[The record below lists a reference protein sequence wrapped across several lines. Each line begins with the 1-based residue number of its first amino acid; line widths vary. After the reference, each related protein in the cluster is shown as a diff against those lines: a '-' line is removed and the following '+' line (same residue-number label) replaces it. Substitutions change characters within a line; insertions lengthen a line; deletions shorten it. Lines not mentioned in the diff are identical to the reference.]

1 MERSNNFRKD
11 GDRHGDSHRD
21 KSGNSS
27 GSSNRDGGSSREGSR
42 FGNRDGGSSREVSRF
57 GNRDGGS
64 NREGS
69 RYGNRDG
76 GSSREGSRYG
86 NRDGGSSR
94 EGSRERSGEGN
105 RDQYSD
111 NKVRPDKGDLVFGI
125 RPIMEAVN
133 AGRTVEKVLV
143 KKDLDGE
150 LYNELFDLL
159 LQHNIPVSKV
169 PIEKLNRVTSSN
181 HQGVVAY
188 MSPIEFAELEDL
200 IPAILET
207 GKVPLVLLLDQV
219 SDVRNF
225 GAIARSAECAGADA
239 IIIPL
244 QGSAQI
250 NADALKTSAG
260 ALNIIPVCRVK
271 LLKYATLYLQ
281 QNGFQVVAA
290 TEKADASLYSVDLT
304 IPTAI
309 VMGAEDTGVSNEIL
323 KIANKR
329 VKIPLVGKIDSLNVS
344 VAASIMLFEAVRQRS
359 LGSKS

>member
-1 MERSNNFRKD
+1 MERSNNFRRD
-11 GDRHGDSHRD
+11 GDRNSD
-21 KSGNSS
+21 KSRE
-27 GSSNRDGGSSREGSR
+27 RDGYRDGVQGRSQEGSR
-42 FGNRDGGSSREVSRF
+42 DRQGSSDR
-57 GNRDGGS
+57 NR
-64 NREGS
+64 
-69 RYGNRDG
+69 
-76 GSSREGSRYG
+76 
-86 NRDGGSSR
+86 
-94 EGSRERSGEGN
+94 EGN
-105 RDQYSD
+105 RDRQGDRNRDGYRDRQGSSD
-111 NKVRPDKGDLVFGI
+111 RGREGNRDHSDQRRPDKGDLVFGI
-125 RPIMEAVN
+125 RPIIEAVN

-150 LYNELFDLL
+150 LYNELLDLL

-169 PIEKLNRVTSSN
+169 PIEKLNRVTASN

-290 TEKADASLYSVDLT
+290 TEKADASLYSIDLT

-329 VKIPLVGKIDSLNVS
+329 VKIPLSGKIDSLNVS
-344 VAASIMLFEAVRQRS
+344 VAASVMLFEAVRQRS
-359 LGSKS
+359 LGTKA

>member
-11 GDRHGDSHRD
+11 SDRHGDRNRD
-21 KSGNSS
+21 KNGNS
-27 GSSNRDGGSSREGSR
+27 NSSREGERAGERGNNRESSR
-42 FGNRDGGSSREVSRF
+42 YGNRE
-57 GNRDGGS
+57 GNRYGNREGNRYG

-69 RYGNRDG
+69 RDRFDR
-76 GSSREGSRYG
+76 S
-86 NRDGGSSR
+86 
-94 EGSRERSGEGN
+94 ERPE
-105 RDQYSD
+105 
-111 NKVRPDKGDLVFGI
+111 KGDLVFGI
-125 RPIMEAVN
+125 RPIMEAIN
-133 AGRTVEKVLV
+133 AGRTIEKVLV

-150 LYNELFDLL
+150 LFNELLDLL

-188 MSPIEFAELEDL
+188 MSPIEFVELEDL

-207 GKVPLVLLLDQV
+207 GKVPLVILLDQV

-290 TEKADASLYSVDLT
+290 SEKAAVSLYSADLT
-304 IPTAI
+304 GPTAI

-323 KIANKR
+323 KLANKT

-344 VAASIMLFEAVRQRS
+344 VAASVILFEAVRQRTTA
-359 LGSKS
+359 K

>member
-1 MERSNNFRKD
+1 MERSNNFRREGD
-11 GDRHGDSHRD
+11 WHGDRNRD
-21 KSGNSS
+21 KSGNSN
-27 GSSNRDGGSSREGSR
+27 SSRMSSRDGERGGSREG
-42 FGNRDGGSSREVSRF
+42 N
-57 GNRDGGS
+57 
-64 NREGS
+64 

-76 GSSREGSRYG
+76 YRDRGRDSERDNFSRDRFD
-86 NRDGGSSR
+86 RD
-94 EGSRERSGEGN
+94 RERPE
-105 RDQYSD
+105 
-111 NKVRPDKGDLVFGI
+111 KGDIVFGL
-125 RPIMEAVN
+125 RPIIEAIN
-133 AGRTVEKVLV
+133 AGRTVDKVLV
-143 KKDLDGE
+143 KKDLEGE
-150 LYNELFDLL
+150 TFRELMTLI
-159 LQHNIPVSKV
+159 QEKNIPVSKV
-169 PIEKLNRVTSSN
+169 PIEKLNRVTSMN

-207 GKVPLVLLLDQV
+207 GKVPLVIMLDQV

-281 QNGFQVVAA
+281 QCGFQVVAA
-290 TEKADASLYSVDLT
+290 SEKAAVSLYEADLT
-304 IPTAI
+304 GPTAI
-309 VMGAEDTGVSNEIL
+309 VMGAEDTGVSGDIL
-323 KIANKR
+323 KLANKS

-344 VAASIMLFEAVRQRS
+344 VAASVIMFEANRQRG
-359 LGSKS
+359 LAQ